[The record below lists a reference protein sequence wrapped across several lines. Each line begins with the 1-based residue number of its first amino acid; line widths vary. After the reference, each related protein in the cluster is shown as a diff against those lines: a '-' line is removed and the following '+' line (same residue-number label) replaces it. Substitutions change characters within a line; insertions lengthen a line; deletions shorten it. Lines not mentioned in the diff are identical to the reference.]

1 MKTTGIVRRLD
12 ELGRIVIPKE
22 YRKLY
27 GIEIG
32 DPLEIKGNENG
43 TITVSKVS
51 NRAEL
56 LALCKSVCDC
66 ISAETGVTVAATD
79 FFSYVY
85 ASGVNKDKAMT
96 LAPDPAVVAK
106 VKERRC
112 GCLPA
117 QTEWYSYL
125 TYAPIAGVSDV
136 FGGLVAFSSRAA
148 DDIIKFTVRLGGRL
162 VGNAL
167 QKF

>member
-51 NRAEL
+51 NRTEL

-79 FFSYVY
+79 FFFLRICKRS
-85 ASGVNKDKAMT
+85 K
-96 LAPDPAVVAK
+96 
-106 VKERRC
+106 
-112 GCLPA
+112 
-117 QTEWYSYL
+117 
-125 TYAPIAGVSDV
+125 
-136 FGGLVAFSSRAA
+136 
-148 DDIIKFTVRLGGRL
+148 
-162 VGNAL
+162 
-167 QKF
+167 

>member
-51 NRAEL
+51 NRTEL
-56 LALCKSVCDC
+56 
-66 ISAETGVTVAATD
+66 
-79 FFSYVY
+79 
-85 ASGVNKDKAMT
+85 
-96 LAPDPAVVAK
+96 
-106 VKERRC
+106 
-112 GCLPA
+112 
-117 QTEWYSYL
+117 
-125 TYAPIAGVSDV
+125 
-136 FGGLVAFSSRAA
+136 
-148 DDIIKFTVRLGGRL
+148 
-162 VGNAL
+162 
-167 QKF
+167 

>member
-51 NRAEL
+51 NRTEL
-56 LALCKSVCDC
+56 LAL
-66 ISAETGVTVAATD
+66 
-79 FFSYVY
+79 
-85 ASGVNKDKAMT
+85 N
-96 LAPDPAVVAK
+96 
-106 VKERRC
+106 
-112 GCLPA
+112 
-117 QTEWYSYL
+117 
-125 TYAPIAGVSDV
+125 
-136 FGGLVAFSSRAA
+136 
-148 DDIIKFTVRLGGRL
+148 
-162 VGNAL
+162 
-167 QKF
+167 